1 MTKKKKH
8 EDAKRE
14 VTEQA
19 IEDIS
24 LGKNEGQENE
34 NNESAVEES
43 TSSLKSLVEENEK
56 LKALIEELKEENA
69 KLKDAALRATADFYN
84 YRQRV
89 EREKEKLSALATE
102 KTIKE
107 LLPVL
112 DNLDRALSANDNDDA
127 EKIKSGIRII
137 RKQFMDV
144 MCKLG
149 LEPIESE
156 GKDFDPSVH
165 EALAAEEV
173 EPELD
178 GKVLEEYQKG
188 FVLGG
193 KVLRAAKVKVGKSTS
208 TAEETK
214 KNE

>member
-1 MTKKKKH
+1 M
-8 EDAKRE
+8 
-14 VTEQA
+14 
-19 IEDIS
+19 
-24 LGKNEGQENE
+24 GKNEGQENE

-127 EKIKSGIRII
+127 EK
-137 RKQFMDV
+137 
-144 MCKLG
+144 
-149 LEPIESE
+149 
-156 GKDFDPSVH
+156 
-165 EALAAEEV
+165 
-173 EPELD
+173 
-178 GKVLEEYQKG
+178 
-188 FVLGG
+188 
-193 KVLRAAKVKVGKSTS
+193 
-208 TAEETK
+208 
-214 KNE
+214 